1 MGVAVFAGVCT
12 GSGVGAGAGSGSG
25 SGSGAGSG
33 AGAGADAVL
42 VPALDFLRVDL
53 RVEGTAGAAGASG
66 DRVGTDTAIVG
77 TPATAALRAAREVA
91 PLRKRPEPP
100 RPEARAEAAPET
112 SDPGAEPA
120 FRSKREPAP
129 RPADATPISGK
140 SELIRGFFDTVRQ
153 REA

>member
-1 MGVAVFAGVCT
+1 MSFAI
-12 GSGVGAGAGSGSG
+12 
-25 SGSGAGSG
+25 
-33 AGAGADAVL
+33 DIAVL
-42 VPALDFLRVDL
+42 VLL
-53 RVEGTAGAAGASG
+53 
-66 DRVGTDTAIVG
+66 VGTLGYAWLVDRRVRRMMEAMREMEPMIGSFSQAVDRTESTVS
-77 TPATAALRAAREVA
+77 ALRAAREVA

>member
-1 MGVAVFAGVCT
+1 MSYMIDLLILGLLASTLGYAYLVDRRVRKLMKVLREMEPMIGSFSQAV
-12 GSGVGAGAGSGSG
+12 
-25 SGSGAGSG
+25 
-33 AGAGADAVL
+33 
-42 VPALDFLRVDL
+42 
-53 RVEGTAGAAGASG
+53 
-66 DRVGTDTAIVG
+66 DRSESTVS
-77 TPATAALRAAREVA
+77 ALRAAREVA

>member
-1 MGVAVFAGVCT
+1 MSFAI
-12 GSGVGAGAGSGSG
+12 
-25 SGSGAGSG
+25 
-33 AGAGADAVL
+33 DIAVL
-42 VPALDFLRVDL
+42 VLL
-53 RVEGTAGAAGASG
+53 
-66 DRVGTDTAIVG
+66 VGTLGYAWLVDRRVRRLMEAMREMEPMIGSFSQAVDRSESTVS
-77 TPATAALRAAREVA
+77 ALRAAREVA

>member
-1 MGVAVFAGVCT
+1 MSFAI
-12 GSGVGAGAGSGSG
+12 
-25 SGSGAGSG
+25 
-33 AGAGADAVL
+33 DIAVL
-42 VPALDFLRVDL
+42 VLL
-53 RVEGTAGAAGASG
+53 
-66 DRVGTDTAIVG
+66 VGTLGYAWLVDRRVRRMMEAMREMEPMIGSFSQAVDRSESTVS
-77 TPATAALRAAREVA
+77 ALRAAREVA